1 MTMQIRR
8 YQDSDRDQVLRLHK
22 AALEAAGAY
31 VGNGPWD
38 DDLNDIKRSYL
49 NARGEFLV
57 GIADG
62 QIAAMGGLRQ
72 IDECTAELRRMR
84 VAIELQ
90 GQGLGRRILQTLE
103 ARARELGCSHLVLDT
118 SHRQT
123 AARALYQSEDYRQS
137 GTGGLAGLPILFFR
151 KSLAPGTIGSALVDT
166 VDDRPGIAI
175 SG

>member
-22 AALEAAGAY
+22 AALEAVGAY

-62 QIAAMGGLRQ
+62 QSLQWVACDRSMSAQQNSNGCEWRSNCKDKDSVGSSCRPWKPAPANSA
-72 IDECTAELRRMR
+72 TATWSWTQATDKQLPGPSTIRRLSPEWNPR
-84 VAIELQ
+84 T
-90 GQGLGRRILQTLE
+90 RRL
-103 ARARELGCSHLVLDT
+103 ADPVL
-118 SHRQT
+118 
-123 AARALYQSEDYRQS
+123 
-137 GTGGLAGLPILFFR
+137 P
-151 KSLAPGTIGSALVDT
+151 
-166 VDDRPGIAI
+166 
-175 SG
+175 